1 MIIERLLGFVLGCV
15 VLVPLPAASAV
26 VLFDQGNPS
35 PTNGAS
41 VGSFG
46 VADDF
51 ELSFDARLESV
62 TFWALEGVGASWN
75 GRLQYDLW
83 ADVPS
88 GIGNPNEGSRPAATP
103 FRTGMIDKSNPAHVI
118 SRTATGNIVNIP
130 GDINSPRTQYEYSF
144 DLLSTVGLTKNTRYW
159 LSLNLGGTGSIL
171 WQDNAIDWGRWV
183 WMGDTSAP
191 PVTWFAG
198 SETENRVSVA
208 FQLEGTQIP
217 TPTTLLLA
225 AGGLGALGLAHR
237 RKRRH
242 G

>member
-88 GIGNPNEGSRPAATP
+88 GIGNPNEGSRPDAIP
-103 FRTGMIDKSNPAHVI
+103 QRTGQVDQGNPGHVI
-118 SRTATGNIVNIP
+118 SKTATGTIV
-130 GDINSPRTQYEYSF
+130 DILGAPHTQYLYSF
-144 DLLSTVGLTKNTRYW
+144 DLLSTVELAKDIPYW
-159 LSLNLGGTGSIL
+159 LSLNLGGFGSIL
-171 WQDNAIDWGRWV
+171 WQDNATDWGRWV
-183 WMGDTSAP
+183 WAGDTSAP

-198 SETENRVSVA
+198 SVTGNPVSVA

-225 AGGLGALGLAHR
+225 AGGLVALGLAHR

>member
-1 MIIERLLGFVLGCV
+1 MLIERLLGFVLGCV

-41 VGSFG
+41 VGSVG

-62 TFWALEGVGASWN
+62 TFWTLEGVGASWN
-75 GRLQYDLW
+75 GLLRYDLW
-83 ADVPS
+83 ADEPS
-88 GIGNPNEGSRPAATP
+88 GIANANEGSRPAAMP
-103 FRTGMIDKSNPAHVI
+103 FRTGTIDASNPAHVI
-118 SRTATGNIVNIP
+118 SKSETGDTVDIVDVP
-130 GDINSPRTQYEYSF
+130 HEQYQYSF
-144 DLLSTVGLTKNTRYW
+144 DLLSAVGLAKDTRYW
-159 LSLNLGGTGSIL
+159 LSLNLGGSGSIL
-171 WQDNAIDWGRWV
+171 WQDNATDWGRWV

-191 PVTWFAG
+191 PVTWLAG
-198 SETENRVSVA
+198 SVTKNRVSVA

-225 AGGLGALGLAHR
+225 AGGLVALGLAHR